1 MKNAR
6 LLLMMALVGVTTLS
20 LSAAAVAQDTGTAQI
35 YEVPGSGSGVT
46 GSATVVPDGEDATL
60 VTVRLEGNVDP
71 GANYPAHLHEGT
83 YEGGKF
89 DFDPKPSYDLNN
101 AVGGVSETRLEVPFE
116 ELAATDYLIAAHLP
130 TGSGQGSGTDIAGR
144 SYGPAIAAGPIEVG
158 TNLPDTGGP
167 ALPSLP
173 ATALGVAAAGAVLI
187 VGVRMATPRRGN

>member
-1 MKNAR
+1 MQVIV
-6 LLLMMALVGVTTLS
+6 ALAAVLTLG
-20 LSAAAVAQDTGTAQI
+20 LSAVAQAVGTARI

-89 DFDPKPSYDLNN
+89 DFDPKPSYDLND

-116 ELAATDYLIAAHLP
+116 ELAATDYLIAAHLS
-130 TGSGQGSGTDIAGR
+130 TGSGQGSGIDVAGR

-173 ATALGVAAAGAVLI
+173 AIALGVAVAGAVLI
-187 VGVRMATPRRGN
+187 MGVRMATHR